1 MLLTSSVP
9 WNKREWRRISHPQ
22 SLKGGDLDNR
32 KFAGNWLTFN
42 ELGGGDHKDNIM
54 KIPMG
59 DGADLLANYF
69 CVIRYLLIYL
79 FLSFFI
85 FPYLLVRVSY

>member
-1 MLLTSSVP
+1 
-9 WNKREWRRISHPQ
+9 
-22 SLKGGDLDNR
+22 
-32 KFAGNWLTFN
+32 
-42 ELGGGDHKDNIM
+42 M